1 MNKNITLEPTADEAA
16 EIQEAIQRLLAEIK
30 HANEQMTK
38 DQQEIDQM
46 RAETRAILARLG
58 AG

>member
-1 MNKNITLEPTADEAA
+1 MSKNITLEPTADEAA
-16 EIQEAIQRLLAEIK
+16 EIQEAIQRLLAEIE

-58 AG
+58 TG